1 MMVLEMEVIK
11 LKVPDVVTAIGVL
24 GTSLKRELFLLDK
37 SIVDTKKKLKVFEE
51 KNRMRSDDFFD
62 EFDKGLAGDDQD
74 TMLWAAEYDAL
85 KLLENERS
93 IILRMLSQCK

>member
-1 MMVLEMEVIK
+1 MMVIDMEVIK

-62 EFDKGLAGDDQD
+62 KFDKGLAGDDQD
-74 TMLWAAEYDAL
+74 TMLWAAEYEAL

-93 IILRMLSQCK
+93 IIKRMLSQCK